1 MAVIIPNTVM
11 AILVF
16 SSVTI
21 TIFFTALFIFIV
33 VHYNSVKVA
42 IENIGDVNKNLK
54 ETITII
60 QQLFKDKKQNQ

>member
-60 QQLFKDKKQNQ
+60 QQLFKEKKQNQ

>member
-16 SSVTI
+16 SAVTI

-60 QQLFKDKKQNQ
+60 QQLFKEKKQNQ

>member
-1 MAVIIPNTVM
+1 MAVIIPNIVM

-60 QQLFKDKKQNQ
+60 QQLFKEKKQNQ